1 MSLATSSED
10 RKRFSFLSV
19 LVALAIILG
28 VIMLAVVFGD
38 LQAHYDLLGLESDQK
53 SDFLK
58 YLGFAMGGVLVAIQA
73 TASHL
78 RAKAMEAVVKQQAE
92 ANRQNES
99 GLRQERLKN
108 AIEHLGSDSE
118 SVRLG
123 GAYELFH
130 LAEDTESLRQT
141 VLDILCAHIRRTTG
155 QDHYKET
162 YSSRPSTEIESL
174 LAQLFVYEP
183 EVFSGHR
190 VNLSESWLNGAELRG
205 ALLGG
210 ADLRSAQLSKARL
223 EYARLER
230 ANLAGARLNEA
241 DLGHACLRE
250 ASLELAFMR
259 GAQLGYAELQGA
271 IIVGGHLAGASLQ
284 GSSLQGA
291 DLTSAELC
299 GVDLVSANLEGAKL
313 SWARLQA
320 ASLGYANLRGAGNAE
335 WGWQSTY
342 AERIRA
348 SIGKEGTL
356 SDVQTGGLEKDRVD
370 EIVDQIEGILNRGG
384 LEIRLRPYVG
394 KPDRRGLPK
403 GHGAILGSY
412 GQVEAARW
420 IAQHD
425 SAMEARA
432 EGTSSTPDS

>member
-1 MSLATSSED
+1 MSLTTSSEE

-19 LVALAIILG
+19 LVGLAIILA
-28 VIMLAVVFGD
+28 VLMLAVVFCD
-38 LQAHYDLLGLESDQK
+38 LEAHYGLLGLKADEK
-53 SDFLK
+53 SAVLK

-130 LAEDTESLRQT
+130 LADDTESLRQT

-155 QDHYKET
+155 QDSYKEK
-162 YSSRPSTEIESL
+162 YSSKPSTEIESL
-174 LAQLFVYEP
+174 LAQVFVYRP
-183 EVFSGHR
+183 EVLSGNR
-190 VNLSESWLNGAELRG
+190 VNLSESWLNGADLRG
-205 ALLGG
+205 AQLAG

-230 ANLAGARLNEA
+230 VNLAGARLNEA

-250 ASLELAFMR
+250 ASLELANLR
-259 GAQLGYAELQGA
+259 GAQLEYAELQGA
-271 IIVGGHLAGASLQ
+271 IIGGGRLAGASLR
-284 GSSLQGA
+284 GGLLQGA

-299 GVDLVSANLEGAKL
+299 GVDLASANLEGAGL
-313 SWARLQA
+313 SWAKLQG
-320 ASLGYANLRGAGNAE
+320 ASLADANLRGAGNAV
-335 WGWQSTY
+335 WSWQSTY
-342 AERIRA
+342 AERIQA
-348 SIGKEGTL
+348 SIGRESTL
-356 SDVQTGGLEKDRVD
+356 SSVQTGGLESAIVD
-370 EIVDQIEGILNRGG
+370 EILDQIEAILKRGG
-384 LEIRLRPYVG
+384 LERRLRPYVG
-394 KPDRRGLPK
+394 EPDRRGLPK
-403 GHGAILGSY
+403 DHGAILGHYS
-412 GQVEAARW
+412 QEEAAAW
-420 IAQHD
+420 IAEHD
-425 SAMEARA
+425 SVMKVRA
-432 EGTSSTPDS
+432 DSGSSMPDS